1 MRSCCLVLASMIL
14 GHTEVK
20 WFQYGPKRALEVEAF
35 CGFEQSDCGGDFG
48 MGPRVTHRCHSFC
61 GVDSRPE
68 GVASV
73 MSGNPVDLEGQRLR
87 ERAATL
93 REIAETANPAG
104 IAGQLLEVAEEL
116 DRRAARSELLAK
128 QKAA

>member
-1 MRSCCLVLASMIL
+1 
-14 GHTEVK
+14 
-20 WFQYGPKRALEVEAF
+20 
-35 CGFEQSDCGGDFG
+35 
-48 MGPRVTHRCHSFC
+48 
-61 GVDSRPE
+61 
-68 GVASV
+68 
-73 MSGNPVDLEGQRLR
+73 MSGNLVELEGRRLR

-93 REIAETANPAG
+93 REIAETANPAS

>member
-1 MRSCCLVLASMIL
+1 
-14 GHTEVK
+14 
-20 WFQYGPKRALEVEAF
+20 
-35 CGFEQSDCGGDFG
+35 
-48 MGPRVTHRCHSFC
+48 
-61 GVDSRPE
+61 
-68 GVASV
+68 
-73 MSGNPVDLEGQRLR
+73 MSGNPVELDGQRLR

>member
-1 MRSCCLVLASMIL
+1 
-14 GHTEVK
+14 
-20 WFQYGPKRALEVEAF
+20 
-35 CGFEQSDCGGDFG
+35 

-61 GVDSRPE
+61 GVDSHPE

-93 REIAETANPAG
+93 REIAEVANPAS
-104 IAGQLLEVAEEL
+104 IASQLLEVAAGL
-116 DRRAARSELLAK
+116 DRRAAQSELLAK